1 MLIRF
6 IPWILLFIFK
16 SFVFYDSRGSFLI
29 LCWQVGALREVAP
42 CVLNGQAGLTIK
54 GIKASRKPHKNMGK
68 RDLDKEYLEKSTG

>member
-29 LCWQVGALREVAP
+29 LRWQVGALREVAP
-42 CVLNGQAGLTIK
+42 CVLTGQAGLSRK
-54 GIKASRKPHKNMGK
+54 GIKASGKPHKNMGK
-68 RDLDKEYLEKSTG
+68 KESQIKNT